1 MAFHRMNFIRSV
13 LGFVLLVAFTTS
25 CRADSVI
32 YMRIDRTILE
42 KRAQVAPSTPQE
54 RLRTLRAQFRNGGCP
69 DLLEQ
74 PVPGE
79 ELPNLICTLP
89 GNEGGI
95 IVVSARLDYR
105 SHADDEAVEWAT
117 LELLP
122 LLAESLNA
130 SPHRRTLVFAA
141 LTGHDHNF
149 AGSTFYL
156 NSFTEA
162 RRKTLCGMIFLDHL
176 GRASPGYAYPFGHSP
191 SRMAEVGKGFG
202 FQPDPRSLD
211 VLVRS
216 VSSAAH
222 TLKLPQPLEINDI
235 AATDTRVFAKSGVLT
250 INFHSLGYTTIPA
263 FGAIEVRVA
272 RNDLVPAI
280 YSETYNLLCVYVL
293 LVDKA
298 LYLTQSPSLQTTDN
312 PTPAR

>member
-1 MAFHRMNFIRSV
+1 MAFHRTNFIRSV
-13 LGFVLLVAFTTS
+13 FWFVSLVAFTTS

-42 KRAQVAPSTPQE
+42 RRAQVAPSTPKE
-54 RLRTLRAQFRNGGCP
+54 RLRTLRAQFRNGGCL

-74 PVPGE
+74 SVPGE

-95 IVVSARLDYR
+95 IVVGARLDYK
-105 SHADDEAVEWAT
+105 SHGDDEAVEWAT

-176 GRASPGYAYPFGHSP
+176 GRALPAYAYPFGHSP

-202 FQPDPRSLD
+202 FQPDPRSLG
-211 VLVRS
+211 VLVRN

-235 AATDTRVFAKSGVLT
+235 AATDTRVFAKDGVLA
-250 INFHSLGYTTIPA
+250 INFHSLGYSTIPA
-263 FGAIEVRVA
+263 FGGTNVRVA
-272 RNDLVPAI
+272 RNDLVPAV
-280 YSETYNLLCVYVL
+280 YSDTYNLLCVYVL

-298 LYLTQSPSLQTTDN
+298 LDLPHSPPPQGSDN
-312 PTPAR
+312 PTAAR